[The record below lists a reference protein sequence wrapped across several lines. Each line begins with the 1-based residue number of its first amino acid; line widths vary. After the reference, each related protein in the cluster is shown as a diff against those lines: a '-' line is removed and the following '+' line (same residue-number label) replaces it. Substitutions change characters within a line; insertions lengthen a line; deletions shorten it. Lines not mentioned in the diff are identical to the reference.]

1 MDMEFLAG
9 AGYLQSPLINDYRAG
24 AHVFIFLD
32 EIIQVFINLH

>member
-9 AGYLQSPLINDYRAG
+9 AGYLQSPLINDYCSG
-24 AHVFIFLD
+24 AHMFIFLD